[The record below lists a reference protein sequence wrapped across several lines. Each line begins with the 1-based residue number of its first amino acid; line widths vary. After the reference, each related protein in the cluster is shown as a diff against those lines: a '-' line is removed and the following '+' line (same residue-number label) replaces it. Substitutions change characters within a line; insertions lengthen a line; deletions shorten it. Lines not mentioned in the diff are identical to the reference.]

1 MNLIARSRL
10 SPATTP
16 RAAVA
21 GLALAS
27 MLAIAGCG
35 NDAGTSP
42 SSPPSA
48 SATASAPSAPAS
60 AAPSGSGG
68 QASPSSGLVIP
79 HEDAAL
85 EARLPNEFN
94 GKKLRKLSVGPLS
107 SAGNVGAEPIKALA
121 KEIGDGTGNFSL
133 AYADDPT
140 TPTFDYFALKIPGAS
155 TALLV
160 QKYAALTVA
169 DTRGS
174 EQEQVSLAGKDVT
187 HVTQPGSPIG
197 DVWFYAID
205 DTLFGVQAGSPE
217 QATELLKLLP

>member
-1 MNLIARSRL
+1 MN
-10 SPATTP
+10 TP
-16 RAAVA
+16 IRAVA

-35 NDAGTSP
+35 NNAATTP
-42 SSPPSA
+42 SSPPAA
-48 SATASAPSAPAS
+48 SATASASSAPAS
-60 AAPSGSGG
+60 VAPSGSGA

-79 HEDAAL
+79 HEDLAL

-94 GKKLRKLSVGPLS
+94 GKKLFKLSVGPLS
-107 SAGNVGAEPIKALA
+107 SAGNAGAEPIKALA

-133 AYADDPT
+133 AYANDPT
-140 TPTFDYFALKIPGAS
+140 TPTFNYFALKIPRAS

-169 DTRGS
+169 DARGS
-174 EQEQVSLAGKDVT
+174 EEEQVTLAGKDVT
-187 HVTQPGSPIG
+187 HVTAPGNPIG

-217 QATELLKLLP
+217 LATELLKFLP